1 MQGYLNDWKF
11 EVVSLKEIDT
21 SKISDQ
27 DMKDCIE
34 ISKRMY
40 EGNYEEL
47 TQNRMI
53 KREMILIAGAFTHTD
68 IKEEDLPE
76 GDEINMCKAMDQ
88 LFQKFEKQGIEKG
101 KYEEKQNTLKE
112 QLKVKFGNLSG
123 NLEEKLTNTS
133 LEKLNEFTLNIFNV
147 TSEEDVLKII
157 N

>member
-1 MQGYLNDWKF
+1 
-11 EVVSLKEIDT
+11 
-21 SKISDQ
+21 
-27 DMKDCIE
+27 MKDCIE

-53 KREMILIAGAFTHTD
+53 NREMILIAGAFTHKD

-88 LFQKFEKQGIEKG
+88 LFQKFEKQGMERG

-123 NLEEKLTNTS
+123 NLEEKLTNTL
-133 LEKLNEFTLNIFNV
+133 LEKLNELTLNIFNIN
-147 TSEEDVLKII
+147 SEEEVLKII